1 MQRLREHA
9 ILCRSSL
16 AVACLFALTPFA
28 LRAAPPAKLA
38 PPGPESWP
46 SFRNGLLQ
54 TGVATTKLPD
64 KLELLWTY
72 KSGDKDAMIKST
84 AAIVGDR
91 VYVGS
96 LNGELVCLDLHN
108 GTRLWSYRSGEA
120 AGPNAFIPGFKTA
133 PAVTGD
139 AVYIGDEEGGLHA
152 VDRATGKG
160 RWKFE
165 AGAEIANGVNVYDG
179 RVLFGSHDNNLYC
192 LNADGTKAWSYATEG
207 QVYCSP
213 AVVGQST
220 FVAGCD
226 GHLRVI
232 DVRTGQQQA
241 DLPLD
246 IQLTGSPA
254 VMGEMLYV
262 GTHGGEV
269 LAIDWKAPRKVWTY
283 KSELPF
289 HSSAAVTD
297 KFVVIGGED
306 RQLHCIDRL
315 TGKKVWTFT
324 TKAYVDSSP
333 VIVGERVFF
342 GSNDGNLYGVTLAD
356 GKEVFRFK
364 DGRDFTASPAVGE
377 KHLVIGSESR
387 TGNVYCFGAK
397 R

>member
-1 MQRLREHA
+1 MPRFQKHA
-9 ILCRSSL
+9 SQCRSSL
-16 AVACLFALTPFA
+16 AVVCLFTIVPIALN
-28 LRAAPPAKLA
+28 AASPTKLP

-54 TGVATTKLPD
+54 TGVATTKLPE

-72 KSGDKDAMIKST
+72 KAGDKDAMIKST
-84 AAIVGDR
+84 AAIVGEH

-96 LNGELVCLDLHN
+96 LNGELLCLELHT
-108 GTRLWSYRSGEA
+108 GKRLWSYRSGNA
-120 AGPNAFIPGFKTA
+120 VGANAFIPGFKTA
-133 PAVTGD
+133 PAVSADT
-139 AVYIGDEEGGLHA
+139 VYIGDEEGGLHA

-165 AGAEIANGVNVYDG
+165 AGAEIANGVNLFDTF
-179 RVLFGSHDNNLYC
+179 VLFGSHDNNLYC
-192 LNADGTKAWSYATEG
+192 LKSDGTKAWSYATEG

-213 AVVGQST
+213 AVVGNST

-232 DVRTGQQQA
+232 DVRTGDQQA
-241 DLPLD
+241 DLPLE

-254 VMGEMLYV
+254 VIGDMLYV

-283 KSELPF
+283 KSDLPF
-289 HSSAAVTD
+289 HSSAAVTE
-297 KFVVIGGED
+297 KYVVVGGED
-306 RQLHCIDRL
+306 RRLHCLDRE
-315 TGKKVWTFT
+315 TGKEVWTFT
-324 TKAYVDSSP
+324 TKAKIESSP
-333 VIVGERVFF
+333 VIVGDRVFF
-342 GSNDGNLYGVTLAD
+342 GSNDGNLYGVMLEDA
-356 GKEVFRFK
+356 KEVFRFK
-364 DGRDFTASPAVGE
+364 DGRDFTASPAIGE
-377 KHLVIGSESR
+377 GHLVIGSESR

>member
-1 MQRLREHA
+1 MQRFRTQRLIE
-9 ILCRSSL
+9 ISSI
-16 AVACLFALTPFA
+16 AVACLCAIIPCA
-28 LRAAPPAKLA
+28 SRAAPPAKLA

-54 TGVATTKLPD
+54 TGIATTKLPE

-72 KSGDKDAMIKST
+72 KAGPKDAMIKST
-84 AAIVGDR
+84 AAIVGEH

-96 LNGELVCLDLHN
+96 LNGELLCLNLKD
-108 GTRLWSYRSGEA
+108 GARVWSYRSSDA
-120 AGPNAFIPGFKTA
+120 AGPNEFVPGFKTA
-133 PAVTGD
+133 PAVTED
-139 AVYIGDEEGGLHA
+139 SVYIGDEEGVFHG

-165 AGAEIANGVNVYDG
+165 AGAEIANGVNVFGD
-179 RVLFGSHDNNLYC
+179 RILFGSHDNNLYC
-192 LNADGTKAWSYATEG
+192 LDSNGVKIWSYATEG

-213 AVVGQST
+213 AVVGNST

-232 DVRTGQQQA
+232 DVGNGQQQA

-254 VMGEMLYV
+254 VIGNMLYV

-289 HSSAAVTD
+289 HSSAAVTE
-297 KFVVIGGED
+297 KYVVIGGED
-306 RQLHCIDRL
+306 RRLHCLDRE
-315 TGKKVWTFT
+315 TGKKVWLFV
-324 TKAYVDSSP
+324 TKANVDSSP
-333 VIVGERVFF
+333 VIVGDRVFF

-356 GKEVFRFK
+356 GTEFFRFK

-377 KHLVIGSESR
+377 GRLVIGSESR

-397 R
+397 P